1 MQDNKRATE
10 AAPTQHKDTLLF
22 SDNQICHDL
31 DDDFNEITK
40 DDNFGF
46 VSAKYLYNLNVT
58 EIKCLIEPILPSSGV
73 IAIAGASD
81 TGKSAF
87 IRFLSLSIVL
97 RMPDFLGWKINAKY
111 NRVLFVSTEDDM
123 NSTAFLLRK
132 QCTNMGGDIN
142 LLDNLSFLFETDNL
156 INKIDNMLN
165 RTPADMVCVDCF
177 GDLYGNDMN
186 QNNKV
191 RSFLN
196 DFKQLAVKHDCLFFF
211 LHHCGKRTEQFSPSK
226 NNLIGSQG
234 FEASMRL
241 VLELRSDFSGPSMKH
256 LCIVK
261 GNYLPSEYKFDSY
274 DLIFDDNLRF
284 INTGK
289 RTPFEQ
295 LKQVDDDKAEKY
307 DKAITL
313 KNQGMSLQQIAD
325 ELGYKNKSSVSRLI
339 GSVAVATTLGK
350 SNKQQQ
356 DSNSVAPPLPQS
368 NNEQQQSN
376 DQTELP
382 F

>member
-1 MQDNKRATE
+1 
-10 AAPTQHKDTLLF
+10 
-22 SDNQICHDL
+22 
-31 DDDFNEITK
+31 
-40 DDNFGF
+40 
-46 VSAKYLYNLNVT
+46 
-58 EIKCLIEPILPSSGV
+58 
-73 IAIAGASD
+73 
-81 TGKSAF
+81 
-87 IRFLSLSIVL
+87 
-97 RMPDFLGWKINAKY
+97 
-111 NRVLFVSTEDDM
+111 
-123 NSTAFLLRK
+123 
-132 QCTNMGGDIN
+132 
-142 LLDNLSFLFETDNL
+142 
-156 INKIDNMLN
+156 
-165 RTPADMVCVDCF
+165 
-177 GDLYGNDMN
+177 
-186 QNNKV
+186 
-191 RSFLN
+191 
-196 DFKQLAVKHDCLFFF
+196 
-211 LHHCGKRTEQFSPSK
+211 
-226 NNLIGSQG
+226 
-234 FEASMRL
+234 
-241 VLELRSDFSGPSMKH
+241 MKH

-313 KNQGMSLQQIAD
+313 KNQGMSLRQIAD